1 MTFNHRK
8 FYNSFGFAFKG
19 IRMVLS
25 NQQNLWIHL
34 MVACIV
40 VATGY
45 FAKLS
50 AVEWCIIVL
59 CIFMVIA
66 METMNSAIEKLVD
79 FVSPGFHEQAGAI
92 KDISAAAV
100 LLTVVGAV
108 VAGLLIFLPKLI

>member
-1 MTFNHRK
+1 
-8 FYNSFGFAFKG
+8 
-19 IRMVLS
+19 
-25 NQQNLWIHL
+25 
-34 MVACIV
+34 
-40 VATGY
+40 
-45 FAKLS
+45 
-50 AVEWCIIVL
+50 
-59 CIFMVIA
+59 MVIA